1 MIISV
6 PVHTAECST
15 RPVGAFTV
23 LVGVQRSS
31 RQVGGTGVGMGVG
44 VGVGLKGV
52 GVGVGVELGVGVGVG
67 PGTGTSNAPIS
78 TVPLKTRLKPGPR
91 LFASAARP
99 APTFVR
105 LWAAGPVKLAPE
117 VLPIKL

>member
-52 GVGVGVELGVGVGVG
+52 GVGVGVELGVGVG
-67 PGTGTSNAPIS
+67 PGTCTSNAPIS
-78 TVPLKTRLKPGPR
+78 TMPLEMRLKPGPR
-91 LFASAARP
+91 WS
-99 APTFVR
+99 V
-105 LWAAGPVKLAPE
+105 VKG
-117 VLPIKL
+117 LPF

>member
-52 GVGVGVELGVGVGVG
+52 GVAVGVELGVGVGVG
-67 PGTGTSNAPIS
+67 PGSCTSNAPIS
-78 TVPLKTRLKPGPR
+78 TMPLDMRLKPAPR
-91 LFASAARP
+91 WS
-99 APTFVR
+99 FVR
-105 LWAAGPVKLAPE
+105 GLPFWSSARALLPASIAG
-117 VLPIKL
+117 LPGNSA

>member
-31 RQVGGTGVGMGVG
+31 RQVGGAGGGM
-44 VGVGLKGV
+44 
-52 GVGVGVELGVGVGVG
+52 GVGVGVELGVGVGLG
-67 PGTGTSNAPIS
+67 PGICTSNAPIS
-78 TVPLKTRLKPGPR
+78 TVPLTMRLKPGPR
-91 LFASAARP
+91 WSVVKGLPFWSTAKALLPASI
-99 APTFVR
+99 
-105 LWAAGPVKLAPE
+105 AG
-117 VLPIKL
+117 LPG

>member
-23 LVGVQRSS
+23 LVAVQRSS

-67 PGTGTSNAPIS
+67 VGPGTCTSNAPIS

-91 LFASAARP
+91 WSVVKGLPFWSTAKALLPASI
-99 APTFVR
+99 
-105 LWAAGPVKLAPE
+105 AG
-117 VLPIKL
+117 LPGKRA